1 LSNERIDPETLAAF
15 LDGTLSASDR
25 ERLLRAAAQGGAVY
39 EQLIEA
45 QALLYDGVAGTEAI
59 APRVSVTAAPP
70 AANRSPGED
79 PWWMRHAWK
88 LGAILVAA
96 GIAGI
101 IFKRRADLPNAS
113 PNASLTAGTV
123 QHVMA
128 LAAGANPDSAFGVG
142 WDRID
147 WSITRGRTQSVDDG
161 VYAFRLGVRFVDLAV
176 ASSSNDTSARH
187 ALGQTLVALASGAET
202 GSPVAARIE
211 ALAAAD
217 QRPTVEEMSSICE
230 DLRTLVNHPAAYDAA
245 VWTESARAGA
255 RAKQATFFAPGG
267 RPMRELK
274 RIIAKLE
281 ELPPPGPGP
290 TAEVLQALK
299 QVDEQ
304 SRTSP
309 ADVSAIA
316 SMLDSTV
323 ARGGRLAP

>member
-1 LSNERIDPETLAAF
+1 MSKQRIDPETLAAF

-25 ERLLRAAAQGGAVY
+25 ERLLRAAAKGGTVY
-39 EQLIEA
+39 QQLIEA
-45 QALLYDGVAGTEAI
+45 QALLYDGVAGAEASS
-59 APRVSVTAAPP
+59 PRISVAAAKPSESRP
-70 AANRSPGED
+70 STRGR
-79 PWWMRHAWK
+79 WWMRHSWK

-96 GIAGI
+96 SVVGVVL
-101 IFKRRADLPNAS
+101 KRRAELHNVS
-113 PNASLTAGTV
+113 PTAGTV
-123 QHVMA
+123 QHVIA
-128 LAAGANPDSAFGVG
+128 LAAGVNLDSAFGVG

-147 WSITRGRTQSVDDG
+147 WSITRGPSQSVDDG

-176 ASSSNDTSARH
+176 ALSANDTSARH

-217 QRPTVEEMSSICE
+217 QRPTVEEVSGICE

-255 RAKQATFFAPGG
+255 RANQATFFARDG

-274 RIIAKLE
+274 RVIAELE
-281 ELPPPGPGP
+281 ALPPPGPGP
-290 TAEVLQALK
+290 TAEVLQALR

-316 SMLDSTV
+316 SMLDSAV

>member
-1 LSNERIDPETLAAF
+1 MSTERIDPETLAAF

-59 APRVSVTAAPP
+59 VPRVSVTTAQPLESRPSAKG
-70 AANRSPGED
+70 S
-79 PWWMRHAWK
+79 WWMRNTWK
-88 LGAILVAA
+88 LGGILVAA

-101 IFKRRADLPNAS
+101 IWKRRAELPNAS
-113 PNASLTAGTV
+113 PTAGTV

-128 LAAGANPDSAFGVG
+128 LAAGATPDSAFGVG

-147 WSITRGRTQSVDDG
+147 WSITRGPTQSADDG

-255 RAKQATFFAPGG
+255 RANQATFFAPNG

-281 ELPPPGPGP
+281 ELPPSGPRP
-290 TAEVLQALK
+290 TAEVLQALR